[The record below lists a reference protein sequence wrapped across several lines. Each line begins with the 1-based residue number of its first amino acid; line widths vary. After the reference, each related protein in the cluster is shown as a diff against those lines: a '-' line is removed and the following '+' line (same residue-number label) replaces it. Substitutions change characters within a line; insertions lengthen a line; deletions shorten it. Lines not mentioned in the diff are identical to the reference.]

1 MRVTTLFKRLLGLD
15 GVRVVAVGLEGG
27 PGGGRGVGGK
37 EILRGGGGVGGG
49 GGGGGGAGGG
59 AGEGAGGGG
68 SRPPAAALASVSAL
82 RLSHARLL
90 RPLAAHAPSPGRAA
104 DGLLPSAPTSP
115 PPLPPLR

>member
-15 GVRVVAVGLEGG
+15 GVR
-27 PGGGRGVGGK
+27 GGG
-37 EILRGGGGVGGG
+37 
-49 GGGGGGAGGG
+49 
-59 AGEGAGGGG
+59 GGGG

-104 DGLLPSAPTSP
+104 DGVLRAARGAPARLPA
-115 PPLPPLR
+115 LRRRRRGAPLRQGGEPFHARLRGQLRPARPRASSPGPRLA